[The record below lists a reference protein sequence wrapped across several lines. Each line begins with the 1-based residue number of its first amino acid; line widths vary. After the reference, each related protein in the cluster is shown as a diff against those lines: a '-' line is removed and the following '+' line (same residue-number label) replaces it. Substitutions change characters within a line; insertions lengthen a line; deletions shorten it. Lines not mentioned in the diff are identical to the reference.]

1 MAKDVIVALDF
12 SGKEEAYEFLDKFD
26 QTIYTKVGME
36 LFYKEGPD
44 IVREIKK
51 RGHKVFL
58 DLKFHD
64 IPNTVWGA
72 VRSVLDLD
80 VDMVNLHIPAGKKA
94 IQGAREILDQAKSST
109 ILLGVTVLTSMEEE
123 DLRDL
128 SIQGSL
134 KDVVKSYGKL
144 GLDAGLHGLVC
155 SAQEVADLKKDLGN
169 FIAVTPGIRPGG
181 QAGQDDQKRT
191 MTPAQA
197 AKAGSDYIVVGRPI
211 RNAQDPLEAY
221 RAIKAEFLKEEV

>member
-1 MAKDVIVALDF
+1 M
-12 SGKEEAYEFLDKFD
+12 
-26 QTIYTKVGME
+26 
-36 LFYKEGPD
+36 
-44 IVREIKK
+44 
-51 RGHKVFL
+51 
-58 DLKFHD
+58 
-64 IPNTVWGA
+64 
-72 VRSVLDLD
+72 
-80 VDMVNLHIPAGKKA
+80 
-94 IQGAREILDQAKSST
+94 DQAKSST

-155 SAQEVADLKKDLGN
+155 SAQEVADLKKDLGD
-169 FIAVTPGIRPGG
+169 FVAVTPGIRPGG

-221 RAIKAEFLKEEV
+221 RAIKEEFLKEEV

>member
-26 QTIYTKVGME
+26 QAIYTKVGME

-155 SAQEVADLKKDLGN
+155 SAQEVADLKKTWGTLL
-169 FIAVTPGIRPGG
+169 P
-181 QAGQDDQKRT
+181 
-191 MTPAQA
+191 
-197 AKAGSDYIVVGRPI
+197 
-211 RNAQDPLEAY
+211 
-221 RAIKAEFLKEEV
+221 